1 MIKRFLFTALLLLTC
16 AVSASAYD
24 FMAGD
29 IAYNINSDGKSV
41 TVTYTDYSSSQ
52 DYSELSG
59 AINIPASVTYSGK
72 TYSVTSIGN
81 WAFSNCSGLTSV
93 TIPNSVTSIG
103 NWAFCYCSGLTSIT
117 IPNSITKIDDN
128 AFRGCRGLTS
138 VTIGNSVTSIGKGAF
153 AECSGLTNV
162 TIPNSVTSIGSSAF
176 HDCSGLTSV
185 TIGNSVTSIG
195 NYAFNGCSGLTS
207 VKVEAGNTI
216 YDSRDN
222 CNAII
227 ETASNTLIAGCK
239 NTTIPNSVT
248 SIGSGAFLYCT
259 SLTSVSIPNSVTS
272 IGNDAFRGCPGL
284 KNIYSYIEDPANVTM
299 GSDVFYSVPKTT
311 CILWVPKGCVQKY
324 RAADQW
330 KDFSNI
336 YYKRITS
343 ISLNINELQLCS
355 GQTHTLNITVLPT
368 DADNRT
374 VNWSSSDTSVATVD
388 PNGLVT
394 ANKVGTATITATT
407 TDGTDLC
414 ASCEVT
420 VTGITKITLNKSATS
435 LLVGQSETL
444 TTTITPSNVIN
455 KTLTWKSSDTSVATV
470 DQNGKITAKAVGTAT
485 ITATTTDGTNLSAS
499 CKVSVSRI
507 AKITLNKSAASIYV
521 GGTETLSASIEPA
534 GATDA
539 PLLWQSSDTSVATV
553 NQNGLVTANKVGSA
567 TITATA
573 ADGSGVS
580 ASCDVTVTG
589 ITDITLNKSDASI
602 YVGATEALS
611 ATITPSDV
619 INKTLTWKSSNTTV
633 ATVDQNGIVTAKAL
647 GTAVITATTTDG
659 TNLSAS
665 CEVTVR
671 PDYEFAIAPNVAH
684 VRGSENLIYE
694 LSVSL
699 DNRNEI
705 SGTQF
710 IITLP
715 SNVSP
720 VKDSYGDYDV
730 WLDDAR
736 KARNHSVSVE
746 SRSGNKYFV
755 LISSPTNKT
764 FKGNTGD
771 ILHMNIELKVEQ
783 YHSGTGDY
791 AISVSDIVL
800 AEPDETQHSASAA
813 SSTVRLCYL
822 VGDANADAEVDVA
835 DYVATANYILGR
847 STGSRFFTDAANAY
861 YNGNTAINVTD
872 LVAITNI
879 GLELRDK
886 EYWPSVG
893 SDFAMAPA
901 IAVPGD
907 DYALSAEVVEKSP
920 GKTVVA
926 IDIDND
932 EPLAA
937 LQFDVKLPQ
946 GVTLENAAATER
958 AESLQATCGYADG
971 MACVLL
977 SSFGTAEIAAGTGRV
992 LTLTLSGNARHG
1004 EPMEISGVTMTERS
1018 LTEHSAQS
1026 DLLIDL
1032 SHVSGIGEVAYDHVS
1047 IYAQNG
1053 SLVIESPVSGMAQIV
1068 RINGISQNVPVA
1080 AGRNVYPVSA
1090 GYGEIIIATFNG
1102 TTKKIRF

>member
-1 MIKRFLFTALLLLTC
+1 MRLKRIL
-16 AVSASAYD
+16 
-24 FMAGD
+24 FMALMALVVQAASSYSFMVGG
-29 IAYNINSDGKSV
+29 IAYKINNDDKSV
-41 TVTYTDYSSSQ
+41 TVTYQYPSNPRYSS
-52 DYSELSG
+52 LSG

-72 TYSVTSIGN
+72 TYSVTSIGYR
-81 WAFSNCSGLTSV
+81 AFYECT
-93 TIPNSVTSIG
+93 
-103 NWAFCYCSGLTSIT
+103 
-117 IPNSITKIDDN
+117 
-128 AFRGCRGLTS
+128 GLTS
-138 VTIGNSVTSIGKGAF
+138 VTIGNSVTSIGEDAF
-153 AECSGLTNV
+153 YGCT
-162 TIPNSVTSIGSSAF
+162 
-176 HDCSGLTSV
+176 GLTSV

-195 NYAFNGCSGLTS
+195 VWAFLGCTGLTS
-207 VKVEAGNTI
+207 ITIGNSVTSI
-216 YDSRDN
+216 GEK
-222 CNAII
+222 AF
-227 ETASNTLIAGCK
+227 LGC
-239 NTTIPNSVT
+239 TGLTSITIPNSVT
-248 SIGSGAFLYCT
+248 YIGNWAFYGCKGLKSVIWNAKNCSDFSSSSYVAPFEDLTNIT
-259 SLTSVSIPNSVTS
+259 SFEFGSEVKKIPAYLCYRLTGLTSVTIPNSVTY
-272 IGNDAFRGCPGL
+272 IGKYAFYGCTGL
-284 KNIYSYIEDPANVTM
+284 ENIYSNIKKPANVTM
-299 GSDVFYSVPKTT
+299 GSYVFYDVPKTT
-311 CILWVPKGCVQKY
+311 CHLHVPQGTAQKY
-324 RAADQW
+324 RAASQW
-330 KDFSNI
+330 KDFYNI

-343 ISLNINELQLCS
+343 ISLNINELQLFS

-374 VNWSSSDTSVATVD
+374 VNWSSS
-388 PNGLVT
+388 N
-394 ANKVGTATITATT
+394 
-407 TDGTDLC
+407 
-414 ASCEVT
+414 
-420 VTGITKITLNKSATS
+420 
-435 LLVGQSETL
+435 
-444 TTTITPSNVIN
+444 
-455 KTLTWKSSDTSVATV
+455 TSVATV
-470 DQNGKITAKAVGTAT
+470 DQNGLVTAKAPGTAT

-499 CKVSVSRI
+499 CEVTVTGI
-507 AKITLNKSAASIYV
+507 TKITLNKSDASIYV
-521 GGTETLSASIEPA
+521 GATETLSATITPSDVINKA
-534 GATDA
+534 LT
-539 PLLWQSSDTSVATV
+539 WKSSNTSVATV
-553 NQNGLVTANKVGSA
+553 DQNGLVTANKVGSA

-573 ADGSGVS
+573 TDGSDVS

-589 ITDITLNKSDASI
+589 ITDITLNKSAASI

-619 INKTLTWKSSNTTV
+619 IHKTLTWKSSNTTV
-633 ATVDQNGIVTAKAL
+633 ATVDQNGLVTANKVGMA
-647 GTAVITATTTDG
+647 TITATTTDG
-659 TNLSAS
+659 TSLSAS

-671 PDYEFAIAPNVAH
+671 PEYEFAIAPNVAH
-684 VRGSENLIYE
+684 VRGSENLIHE
-694 LSVSL
+694 LSVSM

-705 SGTQF
+705 SGAQF

-715 SNVSP
+715 SNVSM
-720 VKDSYGDYDV
+720 VKDSYGDYDL

-736 KARNHSVSVE
+736 KARNHNVSVE

-771 ILHMNIELKVEQ
+771 ILHMNIEIDQ
-783 YHSGTGDY
+783 YHSPSGDY

-813 SSTVRLCYL
+813 SSTVRLCHL
-822 VGDANADAEVDVA
+822 VGDANADVEVDVS
-835 DYVATANYILGR
+835 DYVVTANYILGR

-861 YNGNTAINVTD
+861 YTDNTAINVTD

-886 EYWPSVG
+886 EYKPSVG

-901 IAVPGD
+901 ISVPGA

-958 AESLQATCGYADG
+958 TESLQAACGYADG
-971 MACVLL
+971 MARVLL

-992 LTLTLSGNARHG
+992 LTLTLSGNTLHG

-1032 SHVSGIGEVAYDHVS
+1032 TEVSGIGEVAYDHVR
-1047 IYAQNG
+1047 IYAENG

-1068 RINGISQNVPVA
+1068 CINGISQNVPVA